1 MSVERTKRPRRRRL
15 TEDEHKLWSGVVRS
29 IAPLKRKP
37 PATPLLEST
46 VAAEHVPKH
55 LPPSTRRR
63 AEAAPAS
70 PPHARPATAVVK
82 SPSAPTV
89 VASLDRRQKRRLA
102 RGVEAIEARIDLH
115 GKTQSEAH
123 AALLVFLRRAQAEG
137 VRFVL
142 VITGK
147 GGASAAGSG
156 RGVLKRQVPL
166 WLHQAEFRSCVL
178 AAEDAHRA
186 HGGEGALYIRLR
198 RGARPGHDPG

>member
-29 IAPLKRKP
+29 IAPLKRKRPSKP
-37 PATPLLEST
+37 PLET
-46 VAAEHVPKH
+46 IVAAEPM
-55 LPPSTRRR
+55 PPPPVRRP
-63 AEAAPAS
+63 AEAVPAS
-70 PPHARPATAVVK
+70 PPRAKPATAVVK
-82 SPSAPTV
+82 SPSTPPAVTN
-89 VASLDRRQKRRLA
+89 LDRKQKRRLA

-115 GKTQSEAH
+115 GMTQSEAH

-147 GGASAAGSG
+147 GAASTEGSG

-166 WLHQAEFRSCVL
+166 WLRQAEFRAYVL

-186 HGGEGALYIRLR
+186 HGGK
-198 RGARPGHDPG
+198 ARSMSACDAVRVLK